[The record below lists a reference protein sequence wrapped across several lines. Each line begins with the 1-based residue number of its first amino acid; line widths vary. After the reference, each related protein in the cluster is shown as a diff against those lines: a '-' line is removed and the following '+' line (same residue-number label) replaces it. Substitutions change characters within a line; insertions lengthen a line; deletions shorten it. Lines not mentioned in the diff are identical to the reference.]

1 MAQYPHLQQLQA
13 LFGGC
18 ENRSRADEMSA
29 ATAVRHTPPP
39 AVAARKR
46 RHRLWIQLGIA
57 AGSLATIALCVY
69 GLSYYILPADARL
82 LSPRH
87 DVLKPSGSIGNA
99 LGIVG
104 AVLLLLMY
112 LYPLRKKWKWLS
124 RKGKTKHWLDYHI
137 LMGLAGPVLITFHS
151 SFKLRGVA
159 GFAYFSMI
167 AVVASG
173 IVGRYL
179 YNRIPRKLDAVEM
192 SVDEAGELCA
202 KLAEQIRAQNV
213 LTEEELEP
221 LLALPSLDEV
231 RSMPLA
237 KALMVIVALDARRAW
252 KLWRLRYTVGA
263 HVADHTHVSQAL
275 AAIRM
280 QAALSKDALFLA
292 KVRQMFQLWHVIHR
306 PFSYSLAI
314 MATLHI
320 LVVVFLGYF

>member
-1 MAQYPHLQQLQA
+1 
-13 LFGGC
+13 
-18 ENRSRADEMSA
+18 MSA
-29 ATAVRHTPPP
+29 ATAARYTPAP
-39 AVAARKR
+39 AEVARKR
-46 RHRLWIQLGIA
+46 RHRRWIMLGSA
-57 AGSLATIALCVY
+57 AGITATIVLCVN
-69 GLSYYILPADARL
+69 GLTYYILSNDARVI
-82 LSPRH
+82 SPKH
-87 DVLKPSGSIGNA
+87 AALKPSGSVGNA

-104 AVLLLLMY
+104 AVLLMLMY

-124 RKGKTKHWLDYHI
+124 KKGKTKNWLDYHI
-137 LMGLAGPVLITFHS
+137 LMGLVGPVLITFHS

-159 GFAYFSMI
+159 GAAYWSMI

-192 SVDEAGELCA
+192 SVDEAGDLCA

-213 LTEEELEP
+213 LTEEELQP

-237 KALMVIVALDARRAW
+237 KALMVIIALDVRRAW
-252 KLWRLRYTVGA
+252 KLWWLRFKVGA
-263 HVADHTHVSQAL
+263 HVADHAHVSQAL
-275 AAIRM
+275 AAIRK

-292 KVRQMFQLWHVIHR
+292 KVQQMFRLWHVIHR

>member
-1 MAQYPHLQQLQA
+1 
-13 LFGGC
+13 
-18 ENRSRADEMSA
+18 MSA
-29 ATAVRHTPPP
+29 AAATRYVP
-39 AVAARKR
+39 APAEVARKR
-46 RHRLWIQLGIA
+46 RHRFWIQLG
-57 AGSLATIALCVY
+57 AGAGILVTIALCVN
-69 GLSYYILPADARL
+69 GLSYYILADEARVA
-82 LSPRH
+82 SPQH
-87 DVLKPSGSIGNA
+87 ASLKPSGVVGNA

-104 AVLLLLMY
+104 GVLLLLMY

-124 RKGKTKHWLDYHI
+124 KKGKTKNWLDYHI
-137 LMGLAGPVLITFHS
+137 LMGLVGPVLITFHS

-159 GFAYFSMI
+159 GFAYWSMI

-192 SVDEAGELCA
+192 SVDEAGDLCA
-202 KLAEQIRAQNV
+202 SLTEQIRGQNV
-213 LTEEELEP
+213 LTEEELGH

-231 RSMPLA
+231 RAMPLG
-237 KALMVIVALDARRAW
+237 KALVVIVALDVRRAW
-252 KLWRLRYTVGA
+252 KIWRLRSRVGA
-263 HVADHTHVSQAL
+263 HVADHAHVSQAL
-275 AAIRM
+275 AAVRK

-292 KVRQMFQLWHVIHR
+292 KVQQMFRMWHVVHR

>member
-1 MAQYPHLQQLQA
+1 
-13 LFGGC
+13 
-18 ENRSRADEMSA
+18 MSA
-29 ATAVRHTPPP
+29 ATISRYTPAP
-39 AVAARKR
+39 AEVARKR
-46 RHRLWIQLGIA
+46 RHRFWILLGAA
-57 AGSLATIALCVY
+57 AGIVATIVLCVN
-69 GLSYYILPADARL
+69 GVSYYILSDDARVA
-82 LSPRH
+82 SPKH
-87 DVLKPSGSIGNA
+87 AALKPSGIVGNA

-104 AVLLLLMY
+104 GVLLLLMY

-124 RKGKTKHWLDYHI
+124 KKGKTKNWLDYHI
-137 LMGLAGPVLITFHS
+137 LMGLVGPVLITFHS

-159 GFAYFSMI
+159 GFAYWSMI

-202 KLAEQIRAQNV
+202 NLAEQIRAQNV
-213 LTEEELEP
+213 LTEDELGP

-237 KALMVIVALDARRAW
+237 KALMVIVALDVRREWA
-252 KLWRLRYTVGA
+252 LWRLRFQVGA
-263 HVADHTHVSQAL
+263 HVAGHAHVSLAI
-275 AAIRM
+275 AAIRK

>member
-1 MAQYPHLQQLQA
+1 
-13 LFGGC
+13 
-18 ENRSRADEMSA
+18 MSA
-29 ATAVRHTPPP
+29 ATVSRYTPAP
-39 AVAARKR
+39 AEAARKR
-46 RHRLWIQLGIA
+46 RHRLWIMLGAA
-57 AGSLATIALCVY
+57 AGIVTAITLCVN
-69 GLSYYILPADARL
+69 GLSYYILSADARFA
-82 LSPRH
+82 SPKH
-87 DVLKPSGSIGNA
+87 AALKPSGTIGNA

-104 AVLLLLMY
+104 GVLLMLMY

-124 RKGKTKHWLDYHI
+124 KKGKTKNWLDYHI

-159 GFAYFSMI
+159 GFAYWSMI

-192 SVDEAGELCA
+192 SVDEAEQLCA
-202 KLAEQIRAQNV
+202 NLARQIRAQNV
-213 LTEEELEP
+213 LTEEELDP

-231 RSMPLA
+231 RAMPLG
-237 KALMVIVALDARRAW
+237 KALVVIVALDVRRTW
-252 KLWRLRYTVGA
+252 TIWRLRWKVGA
-263 HVADHTHVSQAL
+263 HVAGHADVSRAL
-275 AAIRM
+275 TAIRK

-292 KVRQMFQLWHVIHR
+292 KVRQMFRLWHVIHR

-320 LVVVFLGYF
+320 MAVVFLGYF